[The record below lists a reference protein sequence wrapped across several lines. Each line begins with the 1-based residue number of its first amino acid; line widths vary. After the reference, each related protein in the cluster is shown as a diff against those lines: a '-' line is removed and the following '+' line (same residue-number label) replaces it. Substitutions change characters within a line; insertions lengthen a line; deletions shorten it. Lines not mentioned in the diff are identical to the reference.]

1 MARASKLRSSRSRDQ
16 IHRAM
21 QKLLTLECN
30 RAKIGGIIG
39 HTKLTIGIIC
49 KTRGITEVT
58 TTQITKA
65 TLMIESLTVIGTSIK
80 LDDNKT

>member
-1 MARASKLRSSRSRDQ
+1 
-16 IHRAM
+16 M

-49 KTRGITEVT
+49 KALGITEVLT
-58 TTQITKA
+58 TKITRA
-65 TLMIESLTVIGTSIK
+65 TLKIESLTMIGSSII